1 VNVFILIA
9 HKIIITLPLIIGLFG
24 GEAIA
29 SESDTSIVYYSTN
42 EFEVT
47 EFDRKMYLRNAPPEA
62 GGGIGSRARNL
73 QALSDLYALEILYR
87 DATKGTS
94 LSQRERDWLANYAI
108 KLELIRR
115 YLKSEVTG
123 KINTTDWTA
132 EARERYLSAPEDYQ
146 KPEMVSVRTLLIK
159 SEDRSEEEALLIAS
173 DLLRQ
178 AEQPD
183 TDFAQLV
190 AEHTEDEAA
199 LENEG
204 LMLNVKR
211 GQTVAPFEAAAF
223 EMRES
228 GQLSEPVVSQFG
240 VHLIQLVE
248 YVPFKQLSFEEVE
261 QYIIDELRPVR
272 TNQYR
277 SGLQNEA
284 RERKPVGFVEHT
296 GALDALMERTSNGPL
311 GPRFPLGENEDD
323 F

>member
-1 VNVFILIA
+1 MNFYILIA
-9 HKIIITLPLIIGLFG
+9 RSVVMTLPLIIGVFG
-24 GEAIA
+24 AEAIA

-47 EFDRKMYLRNAPPEA
+47 EFDRQMYLRNAPPEA

-73 QALSDLYALEILYR
+73 QALSDLYALEILSR
-87 DATKGTS
+87 DAMKGTL
-94 LSQRERDWLANYAI
+94 LSQREQDWLANYAI
-108 KLELIRR
+108 KLELIQR
-115 YLKSEVTG
+115 YLKSAVAG
-123 KINTTDWTA
+123 KINATDWTA
-132 EARERYLSAPEDYQ
+132 EARERYLSAPEDYH
-146 KPEMVSVRTLLIK
+146 KPETVSVRTLLIK
-159 SEDRSEEEALLIAS
+159 SDDRSEEEALLIAF

-178 AEQPD
+178 AEQAG

-199 LENEG
+199 RGNGG

-228 GQLSEPVVSQFG
+228 GQLSEPVISQFG

-248 YVPFKQLSFEEVE
+248 YVPAKQLSFEEVE
-261 QYIIDELRPVR
+261 QFIIDELRPLR

-277 SGLQNEA
+277 SGIQDEA
-284 RERKPVGFVEHT
+284 RERKPMGFVEHT
-296 GALDALMERTSNGPL
+296 DALDALMERTSNGAL
-311 GPRFPLGENEDD
+311 GPRFPLGEN
-323 F
+323 